1 MIGFQIQRKH
11 FYLNDAK
18 EGLELVKPRRRFE
31 QELAELDQLIL
42 RMGAISEDM
51 LNRAIQALK
60 DRDVELAEKTLRMDD
75 QVDALNLEIETI
87 CIRLI
92 ATQQPQARDLRRII
106 AALKI
111 AGDVERVA
119 DYAVDICLVIG
130 ELADKPL
137 FKPLEDIP
145 KMQEIVKKM
154 LHETLEA
161 FVTRDLDLVYK
172 MIADDEE
179 VDTLYENLY
188 VELKDFMKQDPSLV
202 DQAVPLIL
210 ITRYLERIAD
220 HVTNIGER
228 VFYVETGELKE
239 LHV

>member
-1 MIGFQIQRKH
+1 M
-11 FYLNDAK
+11 
-18 EGLELVKPRRRFE
+18 VKPRRRFE
-31 QELAELDQLIL
+31 QELAELEELIL

-51 LNRAIQALK
+51 LSRMIRAL
-60 DRDVELAEKTLRMDD
+60 RERNVEFAEDTVRMDD
-75 QVDALNLEIETI
+75 QVDALNLEIETK

-111 AGDVERVA
+111 SGDVERIA
-119 DYAVDICLVIG
+119 DYAVDICLVVK

-145 KMQEIVKKM
+145 RMQELVKKM
-154 LHETLEA
+154 LHETLDA
-161 FVTRDLDLVYK
+161 FVTRDLELVYK

-202 DQAVPLIL
+202 DQAVSLIL